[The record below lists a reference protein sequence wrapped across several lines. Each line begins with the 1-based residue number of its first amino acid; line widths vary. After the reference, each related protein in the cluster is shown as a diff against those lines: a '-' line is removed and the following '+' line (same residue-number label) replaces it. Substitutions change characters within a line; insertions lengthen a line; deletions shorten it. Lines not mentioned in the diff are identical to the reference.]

1 MEPQTV
7 RRVAVV
13 ATIAIA
19 LGAFAINY
27 TNVQACHEKKR
38 SLLKDRKND
47 NVKVYTIRI
56 DENGKITEHGD
67 YEGVV
72 GLPFQ
77 MVHGEA
83 LYDKVRRKAAA
94 GGGFTTL
101 KRKDGTGKV
110 HDHTVY
116 ASLGKRASIE
126 CRCLK
131 P

>member
-1 MEPQTV
+1 MESRNV
-7 RRVAVV
+7 CRLAVA

-27 TNVQACHEKKR
+27 TNVQAHHAKKR
-38 SLLKDRKND
+38 SLLKNGGDD
-47 NVKVYTIRI
+47 DKVYTIRI
-56 DENGKITEHGD
+56 DEKGKIAEHGD

-77 MVHGEA
+77 VVHGEA
-83 LYDKVRRKAAA
+83 LYEKIRRKAAA
-94 GGGFTTL
+94 GGGFATL
-101 KRKDGTGKV
+101 KRKDATGKV
-110 HDHTVY
+110 LDHTVY
-116 ASLGKRASIE
+116 ASLGKNASIQ

>member
-1 MEPQTV
+1 MEPRNV
-7 RRVAVV
+7 RRLAVV
-13 ATIAIA
+13 ATIAVA

-27 TNVQACHEKKR
+27 RNVQVSHAKKR
-38 SLLKDRKND
+38 SLLKDGKHDD
-47 NVKVYTIRI
+47 NVYTIRI
-56 DENGKITEHGD
+56 DESGKITEHGD

-94 GGGFTTL
+94 GGGFATL
-101 KRKDGTGKV
+101 KRKDDTGKV

-116 ASLGKRASIE
+116 ASLGKRASID

>member
-1 MEPQTV
+1 MEPQNV
-7 RRVAVV
+7 RRLAIA
-13 ATIAIA
+13 ATIAVA

-27 TNVQACHEKKR
+27 TNVQAHHAKKC
-38 SLLKDRKND
+38 SLLKNGEDD
-47 NVKVYTIRI
+47 DKVYTIRI
-56 DENGKITEHGD
+56 DEKGKITEHGD

-77 MVHGEA
+77 LVHGEA

-94 GGGFTTL
+94 GGGFATL

-116 ASLGKRASIE
+116 ASLGKQASIE